1 MNRKTIEQKIMA
13 FGMSNTMAIADLK
26 NIQDKFNIKLGVENN
41 EKEEIQQS
49 YYPQFREVIREDAK
63 TMSQYYE
70 LFYCLEKS
78 IREIVSQIIETS
90 ENTENWWTSKRIP
103 ENIQNDV
110 KQRIQREIDT
120 GMTRR
125 SEEELD
131 YTTFG
136 ELSQIITT
144 NWDIFGSLLSSKR
157 ALEKVTTALNNLRG
171 PIAHCSMLAEDEV
184 LRLKLTVRDWFR
196 LME

>member
-157 ALEKVTTALNNLRG
+157 ALEKVMTALNNLRG

-184 LRLKLTVRDWFR
+184 LRLKLTVRDC
-196 LME
+196 

>member
-157 ALEKVTTALNNLRG
+157 ALEKVMTALNNLRG

>member
-1 MNRKTIEQKIMA
+1 MNKKTIEQKIMA
-13 FGMSNTMAIADLK
+13 FGMSNTMVIADLK
-26 NIQDKFNIKLGVENN
+26 NIQDKFSIKLGIENN
-41 EKEEIQQS
+41 EKEEIKQS
-49 YYPQFREVIREDAK
+49 YYPQFREAIREDAK

-78 IREIVSQIIETS
+78 IREIVSQTIEAS

-103 ENIQNDV
+103 DNIKNDV
-110 KQRIQREIDT
+110 RQRIQREIDM

-144 NWDIFGSLLSSKR
+144 NWDIFGSLLSSKK
-157 ALEKVTTALNNLRG
+157 ALEKVMTALNNLRG